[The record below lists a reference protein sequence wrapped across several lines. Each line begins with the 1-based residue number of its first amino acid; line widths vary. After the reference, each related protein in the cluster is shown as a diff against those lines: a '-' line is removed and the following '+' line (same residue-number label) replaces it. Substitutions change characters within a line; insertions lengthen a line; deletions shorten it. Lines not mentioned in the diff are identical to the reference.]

1 MIIAGSLCFVHIRT
15 IIVRTGDWTYTVL
28 QPFLGWKSDD
38 NPPPPPASAPARVIG
53 GVKQLFADASLVGSM
68 AGGARLAMHQP
79 QKMPAPVLRRS
90 A

>member
-1 MIIAGSLCFVHIRT
+1 MLGIWLCFPNIRT

-38 NPPPPPASAPARVIG
+38 SPAPAPARVIG

-68 AGGARLAMHQP
+68 GGGARLAMHQP

>member
-1 MIIAGSLCFVHIRT
+1 M
-15 IIVRTGDWTYTVL
+15 RTGDWTYTVL

-38 NPPPPPASAPARVIG
+38 NPAPAPAPARVIG

-68 AGGARLAMHQP
+68 GGGARLAMHQP

-90 A
+90 V

>member
-1 MIIAGSLCFVHIRT
+1 M
-15 IIVRTGDWTYTVL
+15 RTGDWTYTVL

-38 NPPPPPASAPARVIG
+38 NPAPAPGPAREIG

-90 A
+90 V

>member
-1 MIIAGSLCFVHIRT
+1 MLGIWLCFPNIRT

-38 NPPPPPASAPARVIG
+38 SPAPAPAPARVIG

-68 AGGARLAMHQP
+68 GGGAMLAMHQP